1 MIALPWRAPPKL
13 LLGAVLVSA
22 AAALLALDRLQ
33 AHAGLIVLIVLVG
46 TVGTVHGVLDAL
58 LMARHLKHAR
68 SGWWA
73 GGLYLLAT
81 IATAL
86 VLQPQPG
93 LALMLLLGLSIWHF
107 GERFDHLTRPSLLQ
121 RAVQRWV
128 RGGAPVLMPALV
140 ARPALEPLLGVAAAG
155 DAVATSQLWAAW
167 SVLAGAWLFV
177 ACGWLLWA
185 FVWPQREPT
194 NRRQIVLELG
204 GVAALYL
211 LVSPLMAF
219 ALYFGVYHAGGHILR
234 VLAQS
239 PAGTLNR
246 LWKDPRLVGVFAL
259 TLLLGALLV
268 GLMQAPAAAF
278 SLPDV
283 ALRSVILAL
292 AAISIPHVLLITWWA
307 RVLSAEHSA
316 ALSR

>member
-1 MIALPWRAPPKL
+1 MTTLPWRAPPKL

-33 AHAGLIVLIVLVG
+33 AHAGLIVLLVLVG
-46 TVGTVHGVLDAL
+46 TVGAAHGVLDAL
-58 LMARHLKHAR
+58 LMARHLKRAR

-81 IATAL
+81 VATAL
-86 VLQPQPG
+86 VLQPRPG

-121 RAVQRWV
+121 RAVERWV

-140 ARPALEPLLGVAAAG
+140 VRPALEPLLGVAAAG
-155 DAVATSQLWAAW
+155 DAVATAQLWVTW

-185 FVWPQREPT
+185 FLWPQPEPT

-239 PAGTLNR
+239 PAGTLHR

-268 GLMQAPAAAF
+268 GLMQAHAAAF
-278 SLPDV
+278 ALHDV

-307 RVLSAEHSA
+307 RLLSGEPA
-316 ALSR
+316 SR